1 MWLWS
6 WFDWSYWFN
15 WSFWFF
21 SFAFGNTTR
30 TFFNEFN
37 GMGSS
42 GTIGA
47 FDSDLSFN
55 GLDGR
60 AARALSF
67 HFTVFVNSGGDTF
80 TGTHVNFEVSFS
92 FTQQT
97 IDFNGNSSDKIG
109 RNGASSDGWSW
120 FSAFFDAT
128 IFRSV
133 DEFFWAFFEH
143 DFSGGEAFGVDVSFS
158 LFTSALDA
166 FVFTGRPGVSDLSL
180 FVVFVGATQW
190 NTHAAAFSGVGNS
203 DMTHWAIS
211 AAFGVTNWNEESFHV
226 WSTWTAASSAWI
238 ASWRPEGAWLV
249 GFSFELTDIEW
260 DTSSRNMSWA
270 SANNWGVDWSSA
282 IWTRL
287 KWWLFGTDA
296 FDGVLATAADVGVG
310 DSLGDFT
317 VSAWEIIRNWA
328 VTGVANTF
336 VVIATSWGS
345 WVVSSD
351 QHWNTASI
359 SASSLSWNWT
369 GFLVAN
375 TFFFVDSST
384 AIA

>member
-1 MWLWS
+1 
-6 WFDWSYWFN
+6 
-15 WSFWFF
+15 
-21 SFAFGNTTR
+21 
-30 TFFNEFN
+30 
-37 GMGSS
+37 
-42 GTIGA
+42 
-47 FDSDLSFN
+47 
-55 GLDGR
+55 
-60 AARALSF
+60 
-67 HFTVFVNSGGDTF
+67 
-80 TGTHVNFEVSFS
+80 
-92 FTQQT
+92 
-97 IDFNGNSSDKIG
+97 
-109 RNGASSDGWSW
+109 
-120 FSAFFDAT
+120 
-128 IFRSV
+128 
-133 DEFFWAFFEH
+133 
-143 DFSGGEAFGVDVSFS
+143 
-158 LFTSALDA
+158 
-166 FVFTGRPGVSDLSL
+166 
-180 FVVFVGATQW
+180 
-190 NTHAAAFSGVGNS
+190 
-203 DMTHWAIS
+203 MTHWAIS
-211 AAFGVTNWNEESFHV
+211 TAFGVTNWNEESFHV

-249 GFSFELTDIEW
+249 SFSFELTDIEW

-375 TFFFVDSST
+375 TFFFVDGST